1 MCEAPHSTFPK
12 PRKKKTWLDI
22 FIVFNLVAHMLFN
35 TMTKQ
40 STTVVIAPKR
50 QVHLCTFSSRL
61 FTFCLYGEKQWLL
74 HLDWP
79 KPVRGCQ
86 CSYTKGDL
94 KGIMSRLNDGRPKD
108 QVIITAKH
116 LSCGFGFLIPLNWYH
131 IYDIA
136 EKTPQQHFGGSRCV
150 SSSKSRTKSTRI
162 SVVITL
168 WVSLTKYQI
177 INFMNNTSD

>member
-1 MCEAPHSTFPK
+1 MMCEAPHSTFPK

-22 FIVFNLVAHMLFN
+22 FIFFNLVAHMLFN

-74 HLDWP
+74 HLNWP
-79 KPVRGCQ
+79 KPVTGCQ

-108 QVIITAKH
+108 RVIIIAKD
-116 LSCGFGFLIPLNWYH
+116 LSCRFGFSIMKLIPYLWHCRGN
-131 IYDIA
+131 
-136 EKTPQQHFGGSRCV
+136 
-150 SSSKSRTKSTRI
+150 STT
-162 SVVITL
+162 TL
-168 WVSLTKYQI
+168 WR
-177 INFMNNTSD
+177 